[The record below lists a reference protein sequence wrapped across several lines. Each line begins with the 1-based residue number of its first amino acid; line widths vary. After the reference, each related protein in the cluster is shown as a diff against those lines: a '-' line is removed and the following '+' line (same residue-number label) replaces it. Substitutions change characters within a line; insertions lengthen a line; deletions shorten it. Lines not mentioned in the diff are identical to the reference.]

1 MFLLI
6 PTFAV
11 MLILM
16 LVAGIAIIFDP
27 KIKG

>member
-6 PTFAV
+6 PTFFV

>member
-11 MLILM
+11 ILILM